1 MLENIQRL
9 RERTSVPTLILDES
23 NIRYYTG
30 IAQSGAL
37 LIDKEETLV
46 AHDVE
51 LAQNSSVHYI
61 VKPKDRTSSELIN
74 LLKKKKIKKIGVA
87 FDSLSYPWFK
97 KLSSGKIKLVDVSK
111 TLSGMRAVKS
121 DQEIEKIAKACGL
134 ADRAMLEIANN
145 LSAGMSER
153 QIRQYALSVLPQ
165 AEDVAFSFII
175 ASGPNSEYTHVS
187 PSERRIALTD
197 FVIVDIGFR
206 VDGYNSDMT
215 RTFCLSP
222 SKEQKDFYDLIL
234 KAQQLAMDK
243 VSVGTSCGSV
253 YGVVEKLFKKDDLAR
268 YWKYSLGHGVGLD
281 IHEAPNLS
289 KGSSD
294 KFKDN
299 MVFTIEPGI
308 HIPEFGG
315 VRIEDTF
322 LLDKNVRPLTKSE
335 HRLEP

>member
-9 RERTSVPTLILDES
+9 RERTNVPTLILDEA

-30 IAQSGAL
+30 VAQSGAL

-46 AHDVE
+46 THDVE

-61 VKPKDRTSSELIN
+61 IKPKDRTSTELLQ
-74 LLKKKKIKKIGVA
+74 LLKKKKIKRLGVA
-87 FDSLSYPWFK
+87 LDSISYPWFK
-97 KLSSGKIKLVDVSK
+97 KLTSSKIKLVDVSK
-111 TLSGMRAVKS
+111 TLSSMRAVKS
-121 DQEIEKIAKACGL
+121 DQEIEKIAKACDL

-165 AEDVAFSFII
+165 AEDIAFNFII

-187 PSERRIALTD
+187 PSERRLALTD

-206 VDGYNSDMT
+206 VDGYNSDLT

-222 SKEQKDFYDLIL
+222 SREQKDFYETMLE
-234 KAQQLAMDK
+234 AQQLAIAK
-243 VSVGTSCGSV
+243 VHLGASCGSV
-253 YGVVEKLFKKDDLAR
+253 YGAVEKFFKKDDLAR

-289 KGSSD
+289 KGSRD

-322 LLDKNVRPLTKSE
+322 LFNKSIKPLTKSE
-335 HRLEP
+335 HKLAP